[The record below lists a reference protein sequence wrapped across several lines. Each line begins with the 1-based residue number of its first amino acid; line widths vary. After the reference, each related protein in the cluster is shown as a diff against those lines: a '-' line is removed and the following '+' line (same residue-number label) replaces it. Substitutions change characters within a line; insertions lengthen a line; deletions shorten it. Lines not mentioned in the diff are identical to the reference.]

1 MQVDYFKYDNC
12 YPRLDGET
20 NTGQGV
26 NIDLAASTQHWPSLY
41 QVMVMVVNVLSLM
54 MQEPPERERY
64 QAMAAELAAARPLR
78 NITFELCAW
87 GFGNVETFGREF
99 GHLWRTRYW
108 DQSSCLLHTLLWTAW
123 TYPTRGSRRCGT
135 LISMTSLATAVREC
149 RDQQPAG
156 TIRMVFAFLII
167 FFLIGLFIICF
178 RSVCWQGRNDG
189 C

>member
-41 QVMVMVVNVLSLM
+41 QVMVMVVNDLSLM
-54 MQEPPERERY
+54 VQEPPERERY
-64 QAMAAELAAARPLR
+64 QAMAAELAAARPIR

-99 GHLWRTRYW
+99 GHLWRTRYRASAILFAAYLAVDSMDISDTW
-108 DQSSCLLHTLLWTAW
+108 QQTLWNIDINDETRYRGPAVQGPTAGWNYPDGKNIALH
-123 TYPTRGSRRCGT
+123 
-135 LISMTSLATAVREC
+135 
-149 RDQQPAG
+149 
-156 TIRMVFAFLII
+156 FL
-167 FFLIGLFIICF
+167 
-178 RSVCWQGRNDG
+178 
-189 C
+189 